1 MRQKKKKENLKVS
14 KELNVPAVSEK
25 MELLPS
31 LLQEELEEEELEEQ
45 QMKGSFFH
53 LKTIFILLFLFFI
66 IGSLSFCPTSN
77 SLRYDPEA

>member
-1 MRQKKKKENLKVS
+1 
-14 KELNVPAVSEK
+14 

-31 LLQEELEEEELEEQ
+31 LLQEELEEEEEELEEQ

-53 LKTIFILLFLFFI
+53 LKTIFIPLFLFFI
-66 IGSLSFCPTSN
+66 ISSLSFCPTSN